1 MRLIVLAC
9 FVYVLSWPLAA
20 PAADAPDV
28 WQKNGRV
35 EWRTMGRLALPAKPL
50 DVVQSP
56 DGRRVY
62 CLTEDQ
68 KVVVFSA
75 GGANLGVISVPA
87 GSRAL
92 SVAPSGESLFLA
104 DAEGKQLIALEL
116 SYVVDIN
123 STGAPSLGPDKAPVE
138 VVIFTDFEC
147 PHCAKA
153 APLLEEIHKKNP
165 KQVRVVFKNMP
176 LKFHRFAEP
185 AALAA
190 LAAHLQ
196 GKFWPMHDQLFG
208 GGKLDLK
215 RIEESAYKAGLD
227 MDRFSRDWKE
237 QGVRQRLTQDLHDA
251 QEAGVN
257 STPTLMVNGRTVHKR
272 SLEEIQR
279 MIDEELATV
288 KP

>member
-1 MRLIVLAC
+1 MRRAALVCLTILLCGPV
-9 FVYVLSWPLAA
+9 AA
-20 PAADAPDV
+20 PAEQAPES

-35 EWRTMGRLALPAKPL
+35 EWRTMGRLALPSSPL
-50 DVVQSP
+50 DVVSSA

-62 CLTEDQ
+62 CLTEDH
-68 KVVVFSA
+68 KVVVFSVA
-75 GGANLGVISVPA
+75 GASLGVISVPA

-92 SVAPSGESLFLA
+92 SVSPTGEALFIA
-104 DAEGKQLIALEL
+104 DAEGKQLTALEL

-123 STGAPSLGPDKAPVE
+123 STGAPALGPDKAPVE
-138 VVIFTDFEC
+138 VVVFTDFEC

-190 LAAHLQ
+190 LAAHMQ

-227 MDRFSRDWKE
+227 MDRFNRDWKD
-237 QGVRQRLTQDLHDA
+237 QGVRQRLAQDLHDA

-279 MIDEELATV
+279 LIDEELAAP